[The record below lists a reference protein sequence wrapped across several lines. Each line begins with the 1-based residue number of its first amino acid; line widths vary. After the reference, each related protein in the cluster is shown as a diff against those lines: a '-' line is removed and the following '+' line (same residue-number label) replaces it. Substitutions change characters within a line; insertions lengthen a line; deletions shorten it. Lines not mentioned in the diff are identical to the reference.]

1 MVIDSKDGVKVY
13 KSAVR
18 AVLVFLAG
26 GIIFH
31 IVVMM
36 IDYYLMLK
44 PFDII
49 MREDFMSNIFSK
61 PMWPMMAVYGLLSLG
76 LYLLWNRIK
85 RAALA
90 LREKELQREK
100 AEAVLRSLQRLTGIM
115 SENIAS
121 QNSEIVS
128 WLALRKRLGHPVP
141 AEVENPSNRIGEAL
155 QSLSELTY
163 IVPYTGNFSS
173 NTREFEK
180 ILCEKL
186 TGNSG
191 AASAERAN
199 RGYGSHQ

>member
-1 MVIDSKDGVKVY
+1 MDIQNKRITDAIIS
-13 KSAVR
+13 SAK
-18 AVLVFLAG
+18 AVFVFLAG
-26 GIIFH
+26 GILFH
-31 IVVMM
+31 LVVMF
-36 IDYYLMLK
+36 IDYYLIIK
-44 PFDII
+44 PLEFKGQ
-49 MREDFMSNIFSK
+49 ENFSSSIFAE

-76 LYLLWNRIK
+76 LYLLWNK
-85 RAALA
+85 TKKAALA
-90 LREKELQREK
+90 VREKELQREK
-100 AEAVLRSLQRLTGIM
+100 AAAVLKSLQRLSGIM

-121 QNSEIVS
+121 HNSEIVS

-186 TGNSG
+186 TGIPG
-191 AASAERAN
+191 AALAKRAN